1 MKSRKRFKRTA
12 AYIILSV
19 CGFIMV
25 FPFLWMV
32 ATSFKVGSEIY
43 SMSLIPKH
51 FSIANYK
58 KILGASPFLLWFW
71 NSFLV
76 SGITTA
82 SVLIFDPLVGYV
94 FSKYHFRGK
103 ELIFL
108 LILSTLMIPTEMMII
123 PWYLSV
129 VKLRLTN
136 TLFSLLFPG
145 LMSAFGI
152 FMMRQFFTGVPTDLL
167 DAGRIDGLSE
177 LAIYRKI
184 ALPLVKPALSAL
196 GIFTFLGCWN
206 SFLWPVI
213 VLNDKSMYTITVGV
227 AQFSSEMLNQW
238 DLIMTSASIATLPVL
253 VIFLI
258 FQKQII
264 EGIQLTGVKG

>member
-1 MKSRKRFKRTA
+1 MKARKKTKQII

-19 CGFIMV
+19 CGFIMI
-25 FPFLWMV
+25 FPFLWML
-32 ATSFKVGSEIY
+32 ATSFKTGAEVY
-43 SMSLIPKH
+43 SLSLWPKD
-51 FSIANYK
+51 FSLANYQ
-58 KILGASPFLLWFW
+58 KILSSSPFLLWFK
-71 NSFLV
+71 NSFVIAGL
-76 SGITTA
+76 TTM
-82 SVLIFDPLVGYV
+82 SVLIFDPLVGYA
-94 FSKYHFRGK
+94 FAKYRFRGK
-103 ELIFL
+103 DQIFL

-123 PWYLSV
+123 PWYLAV

-136 TLFSLLFPG
+136 SLISLLFPG

-152 FMMRQFFTGVPTDLL
+152 FLMKQFFTGVPDELL

-177 LAIYRKI
+177 LAIYRKV

-196 GIFTFLGCWN
+196 GIFTFLGSWN

-227 AQFSSEMLNQW
+227 AQFSSEIGNQW
-238 DLIMTSASIATLPVL
+238 DLIMTGASIATLPVL
-253 VIFLI
+253 IIFLI